1 MEFHLKNHVLYDFF
15 SFELFNNDMIKF
27 KLSFL
32 LVLLSLGYCS
42 FAQQDAQFSQYMF
55 NGLYFNPG
63 YTGVENLLRSTL
75 IIRDQY
81 TGYDPTNDDGGA
93 PRSAILSV
101 CTPIKDYKIGIGG
114 YFLIDEIG
122 PLRNINANL
131 SASKHFAIK
140 NGLLGLGINGG
151 IYSQKFRNKYRV
163 YQEDDDIY
171 RYIIDPKN
179 QVAQVVPDLNAGVW
193 YEHKKYYGGVSFYHI
208 PRSNLNYGSNK
219 ISSELANHMYITA
232 GYRWQPAYTIT
243 VTPSFIVQ
251 TDLHQV
257 TYLFGGL
264 VEYNKKVW
272 AGLNVRQS
280 IAKREESKG
289 GKTLS
294 NDDIILY
301 LGINVLKNKQNQDAL
316 RIGYAF
322 DFVTNGAPAKA
333 RTSHEIMLSYMIPN
347 VWGPQRP
354 PVRTPRYRH
363 EN

>member
-1 MEFHLKNHVLYDFF
+1 
-15 SFELFNNDMIKF
+15 MIKF

-32 LVLLSLGYCS
+32 LVLLTLGFGS

-63 YTGVENLLRSTL
+63 YTGIENLLRTTL
-75 IIRDQY
+75 IVRDQW
-81 TGYDPTNDDGGA
+81 TGYDPSQGSGGA
-93 PRSAILSV
+93 PRSAILSIG
-101 CTPIKDYKIGIGG
+101 TPIKDYKIGVGA
-114 YFLIDEIG
+114 YFLLDEVG

-131 SASKHFAIK
+131 SASKHFEIN

-151 IYSQKFRNKYRV
+151 VYSQKFRNNYRV

-171 RYIIDPKN
+171 RYLVDPNN
-179 QVAQVVPDLNAGVW
+179 QGSQLVPDINAGIW

-208 PRSNLNYGSNK
+208 PRANFDYGSSK
-219 ISSELANHMYITA
+219 ISSELSNHMYITA
-232 GYRWQPAYTIT
+232 GYRLQPAHTIT
-243 VTPSFIVQ
+243 VTPSFLIQ
-251 TDLHQV
+251 TDLHQI

-264 VEYNKKVW
+264 VEYNKKIW
-272 AGLNVRQS
+272 AGLHVRQS

-316 RIGYAF
+316 RVGYAF
-322 DFVTNGAPAKA
+322 DFVTNGASAKA

-347 VWGPQRP
+347 VWGPDRP